1 MRLTLLLHMQ
11 VFFTLGTSAVL
22 GPTGQAMSPCL
33 IEPFSSAA
41 SGWKLTAVSTIV
53 DKRGSLVINVSKL
66 HSDTDSIDCD
76 PPIFFEYQEPRDYN
90 QAYLNPL
97 RFGYVGF
104 GAGTLAD
111 MRLTLLLHMLRRIP
125 TAAMEGNNRVAAF
138 VLVAETGMVVGK
150 FG

>member
-41 SGWKLTAVSTIV
+41 SGWKLTVVSTTV
-53 DKRGSLVINVSKL
+53 DKRGSPVINVSKL

-76 PPIFFEYQEPRDYN
+76 PPIFFEHQEPRDYN

-111 MRLTLLLHMLRRIP
+111 MRLTLLLHMQIV
-125 TAAMEGNNRVAAF
+125 AGWNR
-138 VLVAETGMVVGK
+138 
-150 FG
+150 